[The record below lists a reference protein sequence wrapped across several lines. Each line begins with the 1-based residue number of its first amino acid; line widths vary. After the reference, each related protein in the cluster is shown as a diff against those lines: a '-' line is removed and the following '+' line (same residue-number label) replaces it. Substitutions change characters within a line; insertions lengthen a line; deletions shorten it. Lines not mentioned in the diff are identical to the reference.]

1 MTDLYRKRGENEVSF
16 SLPISNKKCFC
27 CFFQTAPELIT
38 SIAHSDP
45 LRLKQD
51 LRGLGFKR
59 LAKEKL
65 AQELLRRVNQA
76 LIC

>member
-1 MTDLYRKRGENEVSF
+1 MKFLFLCRFQTKSASVA
-16 SLPISNKKCFC
+16 
-27 CFFQTAPELIT
+27 FFQTAPELIT